1 MAPSAFATAS
11 LDDCGL
17 DQDMLKTFC
26 ALNKAGN
33 EEDQSDRIVRDLVY
47 SNGGY
52 VANSRSKI
60 DI

>member
-26 ALNKAGN
+26 ALSRGS
-33 EEDQSDRIVRDLVY
+33 EFEDTIVRDLVF
-47 SNGGY
+47 SKGGY
-52 VANSRSKI
+52 VANSQSKI